1 MLMRIILCATNDIA
15 TDRRI
20 HRTVLS
26 LQKIPCTVSVIGRA
40 FGKSME
46 LPEFPYPVSRIRM
59 LFKKGLLFYAEFNLR
74 LFFMLLFRK
83 TDLLVAN
90 DLDTLPAVFLVSR
103 LRGLIMVYDSHE
115 YFTEVPELVA
125 RAGVKKFWE
134 GLEALLVPRL
144 KFASTVSDSIAAEYQ
159 RKYGI
164 NMQVI
169 RNLPFKL
176 VVKPQPSPSI
186 RKSDEK
192 IILYQG
198 SLNIG
203 RGLEAAIS
211 AMSFV
216 DHARLII
223 IGSGDVEHQL
233 RALVHSLALEEKVG
247 FMGRISPQ
255 DLPQYTVQADLG
267 ISLEEKLGL
276 NYYYALPNKLF
287 DYIQARVPVLVS
299 DLPEMAGIVTRYSIG
314 KVTPV
319 QDPYR
324 LALTMTEML
333 TDESSRKVWRKNLE
347 TAANELCWE
356 NEESRLMALYG
367 QAIAYRRQKTG

>member
-1 MLMRIILCATNDIA
+1 MRIILCATNDIV

-20 HRTVLS
+20 QRTALS
-26 LQKIPCTVSVIGRA
+26 LQKIPSTVSVIGRA
-40 FGKSME
+40 FRSSMA
-46 LPEFPYPVSRIRM
+46 LPEFPYPVCRIRM
-59 LFKKGLLFYAEFNLR
+59 LFKKGLLFYAEYNLR

-90 DLDTLPAVFLVSR
+90 DLDTLLAVFLVSR
-103 LRGLIMVYDSHE
+103 LRKLVVVYDSHE

-125 RAGVKKFWE
+125 RTGVKKIWE

-144 KFASTVSDSIAAEYQ
+144 KFASTVSGSIAAEYQ

-164 NMQVI
+164 RMEVI
-169 RNLPFKL
+169 RNLPYKQ
-176 VVKPQPSPSI
+176 VIEPQPAPSL
-186 RKSDEK
+186 RTSDERV
-192 IILYQG
+192 ILYQG
-198 SLNIG
+198 SLNMG
-203 RGLEAAIS
+203 RGLETAIT

-216 DHARLII
+216 EHARLII
-223 IGSGDVEHQL
+223 IGTGDMEHQL

-247 FMGRISPQ
+247 FMGRIYPL
-255 DLPQYTVQADLG
+255 DLPRYTMQADLG

-287 DYIQARVPVLVS
+287 DYIQARVPMLVS
-299 DLPEMAGIVTRYSIG
+299 DLPEMAGLVHRYDIG

-324 LALTMTEML
+324 LALVMNEML
-333 TDESSRKVWRKNLE
+333 DDEESRMVWRKNLE
-347 TAANELCWE
+347 KAANELCWE
-356 NEESRLMALYG
+356 NEEGRLMALYEKV
-367 QAIAYRRQKTG
+367 IAYRRQKTR